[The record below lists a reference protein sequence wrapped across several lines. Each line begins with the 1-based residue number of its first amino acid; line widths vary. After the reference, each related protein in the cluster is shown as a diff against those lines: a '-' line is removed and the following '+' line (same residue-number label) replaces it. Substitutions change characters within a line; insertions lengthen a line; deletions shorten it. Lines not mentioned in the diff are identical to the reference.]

1 MKTTFDIISVV
12 LFAGLAILYLQRSAA
27 AEPDPIPLWRYAV
40 AAIGCAVADILGNNG
55 YDLPAYAFFAF
66 VVIFTIAML
75 KPFQQTP
82 KP

>member
-1 MKTTFDIISVV
+1 MKSIYDIISIA

-40 AAIGCAVADILGNNG
+40 AALGCAGADILGNNG
-55 YDLPAYAFFAF
+55 FEIPAYAFFAF
-66 VVIFTIAML
+66 VVLFTLAML